1 MFKFNNRTSEANW
14 LLSDIKSHSRK
25 APVRARVTTQSMT
38 TQLVP
43 IYDLSHCSNVFMQI
57 KPVKTCTL
65 LWSVRCTTNIRSEDY
80 VFHVPVSIIGGDF
93 FYFYADSESSTI
105 PQVQLN
111 IDFSLWVQKLLLQ
124 LEQFRRRARPLS
136 SLEPGV
142 DKYSPSPGSSSH
154 RCQTLLIFMWHHT
167 CLNCELCSQER

>member
-1 MFKFNNRTSEANW
+1 MFKFNNRDSEANW

-43 IYDLSHCSNVFMQI
+43 HLRSKPLFKCVYANPGV
-57 KPVKTCTL
+57 PVKTCTL

-93 FYFYADSESSTI
+93 FYFHADSESSTI

-124 LEQFRRRARPLS
+124 PEQFRRRARPLS

-142 DKYSPSPGSSSH
+142 DKYSPSPGSRSH
-154 RCQTLLIFMWHHT
+154 RCQTLLI
-167 CLNCELCSQER
+167 

>member
-1 MFKFNNRTSEANW
+1 MQGLPLRAWPHS
-14 LLSDIKSHSRK
+14 LS
-25 APVRARVTTQSMT
+25 
-38 TQLVP
+38 P

-57 KPVKTCTL
+57 KGLPVKTCTL

-93 FYFYADSESSTI
+93 FYFHADSESSTI

>member
-1 MFKFNNRTSEANW
+1 MQGLPLRAWPHS
-14 LLSDIKSHSRK
+14 LS
-25 APVRARVTTQSMT
+25 
-38 TQLVP
+38 P

-57 KPVKTCTL
+57 KGLPVKMCTL
-65 LWSVRCTTNIRSEDY
+65 LWSVHCTTNIRSEEY

-105 PQVQLN
+105 PQVQFN

-136 SLEPGV
+136 SW
-142 DKYSPSPGSSSH
+142 SPEWINTLPHQSPA
-154 RCQTLLIFMWHHT
+154 HT
-167 CLNCELCSQER
+167 DVKDSWSNIHNTIPVFIVNWAHKKDR

>member
-1 MFKFNNRTSEANW
+1 MQGLPLRAWPHS
-14 LLSDIKSHSRK
+14 LS
-25 APVRARVTTQSMT
+25 
-38 TQLVP
+38 P

-57 KPVKTCTL
+57 KGLPVKTCIL

-93 FYFYADSESSTI
+93 FYFHADSESSTI

-124 LEQFRRRARPLS
+124 PEQFRRRARPLS

-142 DKYSPSPGSSSH
+142 DKYSPAVPHQWADHTDVKYSWSS
-154 RCQTLLIFMWHHT
+154 CDTIPVLIV
-167 CLNCELCSQER
+167 NCAHKIDR